1 MPHPDALAR
10 LVANEE
16 EQAELSRRQSE
27 LSRRLSEL
35 ATEHAELAQLAA
47 LATPPAL
54 SNFPTGLLQHILL
67 WATDHDDLLRHAS
80 VCACVCSDWHR
91 IVLSSSAYGFG
102 WAVGARTRHRVEE
115 RRAERGR
122 VLQVISN
129 ALRVARAL
137 SIDESRKLHL
147 ADERISDNG
156 GRALGK
162 ALQAWSCPLALTSI
176 DLSSNRLTAE
186 GMAPIQAALE
196 RGFANDGLRELDLED
211 NSLDDAMLTRVVGAM
226 PPKLVTLD
234 VSNTG
239 CGDDAIRAIA
249 ARLPALTHLRNLT
262 CKDSPAVTQTGW
274 LTLGAALRNNE
285 SVQWLDVSCN
295 SGLCDEEAGA
305 IASGMLTYNG
315 SQGATNRHAFLN
327 FARCG
332 IRDKGARGIATA
344 LKDTT
349 EMIRAVWVVVK
360 DNPFGAASRTVIEQA
375 AHVRGELFFIV

>member
-1 MPHPDALAR
+1 MTRDSVRSGRATSIHVDIPWSASGGMPHPDALAR

-102 WAVGARTRHRVEE
+102 WAVGARTRHHVEE

-129 ALRVARAL
+129 ALWVARAL
-137 SIDESRKLHL
+137 STDESRKLHL

-176 DLSSNRLTAE
+176 DLSSNGQLYSTTVC
-186 GMAPIQAALE
+186 GTCD
-196 RGFANDGLRELDLED
+196 DGGGKR
-211 NSLDDAMLTRVVGAM
+211 
-226 PPKLVTLD
+226 
-234 VSNTG
+234 
-239 CGDDAIRAIA
+239 RA
-249 ARLPALTHLRNLT
+249 
-262 CKDSPAVTQTGW
+262 Q
-274 LTLGAALRNNE
+274 
-285 SVQWLDVSCN
+285 
-295 SGLCDEEAGA
+295 
-305 IASGMLTYNG
+305 IASSCPLKDFDRTPYTPVSSALGL
-315 SQGATNRHAFLN
+315 
-327 FARCG
+327 FARQNP
-332 IRDKGARGIATA
+332 
-344 LKDTT
+344 L
-349 EMIRAVWVVVK
+349 WV
-360 DNPFGAASRTVIEQA
+360 DPFSPSSISPRVLGLLYA
-375 AHVRGELFFIV
+375 